1 MAKISARGD
10 VEAARWTHRE
20 RKTVYLLTR
29 SGRLLW
35 KSGLAG
41 DGYKLRRRYKKDRIA
56 DVIAA
61 LGKALESEGYDGFR
75 NPLA

>member
-10 VEAARWTHRE
+10 VEVARWKHRE
-20 RKTVYLLTR
+20 SKVVYVLTR
-29 SGRLLW
+29 SGRLLR
-35 KSGLAG
+35 KSGVAG
-41 DGYKLRRRYKKDRIA
+41 DGYKLSRRYKEDRIA

-75 NPLA
+75 S